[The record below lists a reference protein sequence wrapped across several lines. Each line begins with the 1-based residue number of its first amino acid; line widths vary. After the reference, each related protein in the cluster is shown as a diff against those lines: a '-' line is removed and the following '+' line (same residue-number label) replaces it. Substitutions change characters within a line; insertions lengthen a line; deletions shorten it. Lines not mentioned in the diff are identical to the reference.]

1 MITKIIELG
10 QPCSEKLLLVSWG
23 GGTYNPTCKKNTFEK
38 LKMFQNWLKNDKN
51 LLKGIQYNPKTLN
64 SFVKLLDVNFRV
76 EVI

>member
-1 MITKIIELG
+1 
-10 QPCSEKLLLVSWG
+10 
-23 GGTYNPTCKKNTFEK
+23 
-38 LKMFQNWLKNDKN
+38 MFQNWLKNDKN